1 MQINVKGNE
10 KSMTSIT
17 PMPIGPTPGVGP
29 DPVNMKPARNKPATN
44 TAPLLRKNLIS
55 LILSFKVNTMYE
67 TTKPIDEYSKKSARN
82 PDKIVILFGMG
93 GDCRRKLLLVSSHRN
108 G

>member
-1 MQINVKGNE
+1 VQTNVKGNE

-29 DPVNMKPARNKPATN
+29 EPVNMKPARNKPATN
-44 TAPLLRKNLIS
+44 NAPLLRKNFIS

-67 TTKPIDEYSKKSARN
+67 TTKPIDENNNKSTRN
-82 PDKIVILFGMG
+82 PDKIVILFGIG
-93 GDCRRKLLLVSSHRN
+93 GN
-108 G
+108 